1 MDRRT
6 SRSALVSAGLS
17 GALLLAA
24 AGCDSAAGPETG
36 SAQVM
41 VTTAGADFDLDG
53 YVVSVD
59 AGAARALG
67 VNDTKTFS
75 DLSAGTHS
83 VSLAGVASNC
93 AVSGS
98 NPRPAIINRS
108 DTTSVAFEVSCV
120 ATGTAQV
127 LVTTTG
133 ADLDPDGYIVSVDG
147 GTGRAIAVN
156 GTMTVSGL
164 SAGTHSVALSAI
176 ASNCAVSGA
185 NPRLIT
191 VARSGTTE
199 VAFQVSCLVVDGPAL
214 TAVLLASVPI
224 PPNYGIHD
232 TFVRD
237 GLAFVSA
244 WNSGLMIFDVG
255 NGVRGGTAAAPVLVS
270 RLVTNSNGVAGARV
284 HNSWWFHNPSTGE
297 RRYVFIGQEGPYPSG
312 DIHVVDVADL
322 ANPVEVAYFHIAG
335 SGPHNFWMDES
346 AQILYA
352 AYYNSGVV
360 ALDVSGTLSGNL
372 AGREIARIQPGGS
385 SSTSTWGVQLFGGSL
400 YAIDILSGL
409 WQLRLSGS
417 AFTVLG
423 GGFNLPRDRASS
435 DFWVHGGLAYTGLL
449 RTCEGGCPQGVR
461 RASLYV
467 WRLGASGAP
476 TLIDSIVVGSS
487 GGLDRV
493 TDVEVSD
500 DGKLLMFSDEGGIG
514 LHFYNLAD
522 PARPRLLARA
532 LVPTGVHTATFAVIG
547 GRRYAFAAK
556 DPPNPALL
564 IYDVTDLKP

>member
-1 MDRRT
+1 MK
-6 SRSALVSAGLS
+6 RSKLALAVLGSAWLM
-17 GALLLAA
+17 AA
-24 AGCDSAAGPETG
+24 AGCDSATGPG
-36 SAQVM
+36 
-41 VTTAGADFDLDG
+41 
-53 YVVSVD
+53 
-59 AGAARALG
+59 
-67 VNDTKTFS
+67 
-75 DLSAGTHS
+75 
-83 VSLAGVASNC
+83 
-93 AVSGS
+93 
-98 NPRPAIINRS
+98 
-108 DTTSVAFEVSCV
+108 
-120 ATGTAQV
+120 TGTAQV

-133 ADLDPDGYIVSVDG
+133 ADFDLDGYIVSVDG

-156 GTMTVSGL
+156 GTMTVSEL
-164 SAGTHSVALSAI
+164 SAGTHSVALTAI

-199 VAFQVSCLVVDGPAL
+199 VAFQVSCQVVL

-224 PPNYGIHD
+224 PPDYGIHD

-270 RLVTNSNGVAGARV
+270 SLVTNSNGVAGARV
-284 HNSWWFHNPSTGE
+284 HNAWWFHNPSTGE
-297 RRYVFIGQEGPYPSG
+297 RRYVFIGQEGPFPSG

-322 ANPVEVAYFHIAG
+322 ANPVEVAYFHITGA
-335 SGPHNFWMDES
+335 GPHNFWMDES
-346 AQILYA
+346 AEILYS

-372 AGREIARIQPGGS
+372 AGREIARLQPGGS

-409 WQLRLSGS
+409 WQLQLTGS
-417 AFTVLG
+417 AFTVRG
-423 GGFNLPRDRASS
+423 GGFNVPQGRASS
-435 DFWVHGGLAYTGLL
+435 DFWVHAGHAYTGQQHA
-449 RTCEGGCPQGVR
+449 CAGECPPGVTLS
-461 RASLYV
+461 SLYV

-476 TLIDSIVVGSS
+476 TLVDSIVVGSS
-487 GGLDRV
+487 GGLDHV

-500 DGKLLMFSDEGGIG
+500 DGKVLMFSDEGEIG

-522 PARPRLLARA
+522 PAQPRLLARA
-532 LVPTGVHTATFAVIG
+532 LVPTGVHTATFGVID
-547 GRRYAFAAK
+547 GRRYVFAAK

-564 IYDVTDLKP
+564 IYDVTDLTTAPPPQSSRSARPPR